1 MFYTEDR
8 ISGWKGVSAL
18 EQLARSL
25 AQVGNAIRRR
35 RKLLSLSQGQLCERT
50 GLRQATISSLEAGDS
65 AARLSTL
72 LDILMA
78 LDLELVIRDR
88 TQGARIEDIF

>member
-1 MFYTEDR
+1 M
-8 ISGWKGVSAL
+8 

-25 AQVGNAIRRR
+25 DQVGNAIRRR

-50 GLRQATISSLEAGDS
+50 GLRQATISNLEAGDS

-72 LDILMA
+72 LDILTA

-88 TQGARIEDIF
+88 TKGPKIEDIF

>member
-1 MFYTEDR
+1 
-8 ISGWKGVSAL
+8 V
-18 EQLARSL
+18 EQLARSIDQIGQ
-25 AQVGNAIRRR
+25 AVRRR
-35 RKLLSLSQGQLCERT
+35 RKLLKLTQAQLCERT

-72 LDILMA
+72 LDILTA

-88 TQGARIEDIF
+88 TTGSRIEDIF

>member
-1 MFYTEDR
+1 
-8 ISGWKGVSAL
+8 L

-25 AQVGNAIRRR
+25 DQVGNAIRRR

-50 GLRQATISSLEAGDS
+50 GLRQATISNLEAGDS

-72 LDILMA
+72 LDILTA

-88 TQGARIEDIF
+88 TKGPKIEDIF